1 MSWLLLVVE
10 FIAGCALLT
19 WGAGR
24 FVKSSTVI
32 AKHYHVPP
40 LVVGMILVGFGTSC
54 PELIVSIFAS
64 IKNTPGIAIGN
75 VLGSNIA
82 NKALVGG
89 VTALLVPLTIQSR
102 VLFREFPFLIAVT
115 LLVGVMFYSGA
126 LTRIDGVILLA
137 IFFGYLSWMFRMAK
151 QPAIAKDILIE
162 EMEHEA
168 PAVTMTIK
176 QAMLWFVFGLVL
188 LLGSAELIVSAA
200 TDIALRLGL
209 SNLLVGLTIVA
220 IGTSLP
226 ELAATVV
233 SCLRKEY
240 DLAIGNVVG
249 SSLFNM
255 LAVLSMP
262 ALINPGPL
270 NRTLIFRDYP
280 VLLAITMLFWLL
292 AVLPPKRGRI
302 GRRGGVLLV
311 LAYVSYIVVLVLSAV
326 S

>member
-1 MSWLLLVVE
+1 
-10 FIAGCALLT
+10 
-19 WGAGR
+19 
-24 FVKSSTVI
+24 
-32 AKHYHVPP
+32 
-40 LVVGMILVGFGTSC
+40 
-54 PELIVSIFAS
+54 
-64 IKNTPGIAIGN
+64 
-75 VLGSNIA
+75 
-82 NKALVGG
+82 
-89 VTALLVPLTIQSR
+89 
-102 VLFREFPFLIAVT
+102 
-115 LLVGVMFYSGA
+115 
-126 LTRIDGVILLA
+126 
-137 IFFGYLSWMFRMAK
+137 MAK
-151 QPAIAKDILIE
+151 QPAMAKDVLIE

-168 PAVTMTIK
+168 PAVTMTLK
-176 QAMLWFVFGLVL
+176 QAVLWFVFGLVL

-209 SNLLVGLTIVA
+209 SDLLVGLTIVA

-249 SSLFNM
+249 SSLFNL

-270 NRTLIFRDYP
+270 NRTLIYRDYP

-292 AVLPPKRGRI
+292 AVMPPKRGRI
-302 GRRGGVLLV
+302 GRRGGMLLV